1 MTQNPQISN
10 LLISLFTCL
19 PTQTGAAMSE
29 QFAIITALHEP
40 LDAPADSIVSRTVYN
55 GDGLRIVLFAFAPGQ
70 ELTEHTSTREAL
82 IHVLEGEGLI
92 TLGDER
98 VDVRAGTLIR
108 MAPNLPHSVQAHSAL
123 RMVLTMIDRG

>member
-1 MTQNPQISN
+1 MT
-10 LLISLFTCL
+10 
-19 PTQTGAAMSE
+19 E
-29 QFAIITALHEP
+29 QFTIITALQEP

-98 VDVRAGTLIR
+98 VNARAGTLIR
-108 MAPNLPHSVQAHSAL
+108 MAPHLPHSVQAHSSL
-123 RMVLTMIDRG
+123 RMLLTMIGRG

>member
-1 MTQNPQISN
+1 MT
-10 LLISLFTCL
+10 
-19 PTQTGAAMSE
+19 E
-29 QFAIITALHEP
+29 QFTIITALQEP

-98 VDVRAGTLIR
+98 VNARAGTLVR
-108 MAPNLPHSVQAHSAL
+108 MAPHLPHSVQAHSSL
-123 RMVLTMIDRG
+123 RILLTMIGRR